1 MHPLFKK
8 EIILSVLILIL
19 LGYSLKPVIMPM
31 SSMMEMAVGA
41 TLILLFALLAG
52 ALLKEGAG
60 DERENLHRMLADRF
74 GFLAG
79 AGALTLIAAVQ
90 SFRHSID
97 PWLIGALGIM
107 ILAKMVGL
115 LYSSIKK

>member
-1 MHPLFKK
+1 MNSLFKK
-8 EIILSVLILIL
+8 EIILSFLIL
-19 LGYSLKPVIMPM
+19 LLLGYFLKPVLMPM
-31 SSMMEMAVGA
+31 SSMMEMAAGT
-41 TLILLFALLAG
+41 TLVLLFALLAG
-52 ALLKEGAG
+52 ALLKERAG

-79 AGALTLIAAVQ
+79 AGALTLIAAIQ
-90 SFRHSID
+90 SFRHSVD

-115 LYSSIKK
+115 LYGSIKK